1 MSCVLRVVGAEG
13 AVASR
18 GEVVRCCEV
27 PVVNPG
33 VEALV
38 GGGLLQRQDVKV
50 TYVGSSLDTNLHV
63 QGVCS
68 GGIARDGAPHVGSG
82 RAGEGGVA
90 GSVRIDVVRSRFSLC
105 ST

>member
-1 MSCVLRVVGAEG
+1 MSRVLRVVGAQG

-27 PVVNPG
+27 PVVDPG

-38 GGGLLQRQDVKV
+38 GGGLLQRQDVSKLE
-50 TYVGSSLDTNLHV
+50 GSSLDTNLHV

-82 RAGEGGVA
+82 GTGEGGVA

>member
-27 PVVNPG
+27 PVVDPR

-38 GGGLLQRQDVKV
+38 GGGLLQGQDVNE
-50 TYVGSSLDTNLHV
+50 L
-63 QGVCS
+63 
-68 GGIARDGAPHVGSG
+68 
-82 RAGEGGVA
+82 E
-90 GSVRIDVVRSRFSLC
+90 
-105 ST
+105 